1 MQMMVAV
8 VALAA
13 GVAACSGQPAPSEAQ
28 AAGAVADQAPAEA
41 ALPERQMGQPPAN
54 AAPAAGAPVSGLP
67 YAQGQSF
74 ATLDEYLAFLR
85 KRSAYDVPY
94 WEEVSPGVYRAVAG
108 RAGPQAQTYTRAE
121 LERRFGFRP

>member
-1 MQMMVAV
+1 MQIMVAV
-8 VALAA
+8 IALAA

-28 AAGAVADQAPAEA
+28 GAAAPQEQGEA
-41 ALPERQMGQPPAN
+41 ALPERQMNQPRADATPT
-54 AAPAAGAPVSGLP
+54 AGAPVSGLP
-67 YAQGQSF
+67 FAQGQSF

-121 LERRFGFRP
+121 LERRFGFRTD